1 MNGNKYVLDTCTII
15 NFLSGRKNFLSN
27 LEKNYSLGISI
38 ISEIEFLSSKYL
50 SKEDITKYREFR
62 ELIIAF
68 DISSSQKDF
77 IDLITLMRKESN
89 LKLPDCIIA
98 ATAIYNHASLIT
110 SDTDFKRIKNLS
122 LVLI

>member
-1 MNGNKYVLDTCTII
+1 MNGNKYILDTCTII